1 MITWI
6 HLHVFIGMFALMS
19 NWVTSY
25 KADPF
30 KANNEMQKAIEE
42 IEDENIREYVSNFF
56 NNLNGNIAR
65 VKMFIFLMCFTPIL
79 NVCVLFSGFKDMK
92 NNMKKL

>member
-19 NWVTSY
+19 NWVTSS

-30 KANNEMQKAIEE
+30 KTNDEMQKVIEE

-56 NNLNGNIAR
+56 
-65 VKMFIFLMCFTPIL
+65 
-79 NVCVLFSGFKDMK
+79 
-92 NNMKKL
+92 